1 MAVMGPGMADRSSP
15 DSRAVIPPP
24 VMRVNHGR
32 RLRSPAGS
40 ILSAGHGVP
49 KAARGLG
56 RELAEDVRE
65 VALIR
70 QPYRPET
77 FAYREVRA
85 GQQCLGALDPRAQHV
100 SVRRNSRGLTKLP
113 MEMEAADAGD
123 IGQVIEAD
131 RVADA
136 FLHVSAYAS
145 QLVVR

>member
-1 MAVMGPGMADRSSP
+1 MAVMGPGMADRPSP

-32 RLRSPAGS
+32 RLRSPAVS

-70 QPYRPET
+70 KPYRT
-77 FAYREVRA
+77 GNFAYREVRA

-123 IGQVIEAD
+123 FCQVIDPD
-131 RVADA
+131 RLSDSS
-136 FLHVSAYAS
+136 LHGGAY
-145 QLVVR
+145 